1 MTIREATTHVI
12 QTLKD
17 IRVPMAEIQTIGVP
31 VSQCIDILSQC
42 VEYMVRAEQLDQAKQ
57 EEQAPEKEETENGCD

>member
-1 MTIREATTHVI
+1 MTIKEATAHVI

-17 IRVPMAEIQTIGVP
+17 IRVPMAEIQSIGVP

-42 VEYMVRAEQLDQAKQ
+42 VTYM
-57 EEQAPEKEETENGCD
+57 EQAEKAEKQKEGEEVAE